1 MKVDELIEKDAYSM
15 PSSEKQ
21 TLFLEAM
28 KESIRFHYNNCN
40 EFKNYLDYLKFDINS
55 EYSSA
60 NST

>member
-1 MKVDELIEKDAYSM
+1 M